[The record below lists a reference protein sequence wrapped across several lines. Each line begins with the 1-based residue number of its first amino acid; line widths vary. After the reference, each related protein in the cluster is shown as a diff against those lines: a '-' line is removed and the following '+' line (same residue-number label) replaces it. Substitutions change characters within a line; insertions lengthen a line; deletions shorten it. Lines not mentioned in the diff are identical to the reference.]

1 MNRGTIRHAM
11 TGIIAGLLL
20 LAGCGS
26 VAASDR
32 SGTYVPPDDPA
43 GNIFVKDI
51 GDVLDKATEQRIYG
65 LNKSWESRKDKPQ
78 LLVVTLKSLDGDS
91 IENKATEL
99 FDKYKPGEKGKDTG
113 LLYLLS
119 VEDRKDRLEVGYGL
133 ESVIPDADAA
143 DIIDTA
149 HSDYKDGDWS
159 KGSTRWWTASKP
171 VSRTVPPRNT

>member
-1 MNRGTIRHAM
+1 MGVTQGQTPAAGRHP
-11 TGIIAGLLL
+11 GI
-20 LAGCGS
+20 
-26 VAASDR
+26 V
-32 SGTYVPPDDPA
+32 
-43 GNIFVKDI
+43 
-51 GDVLDKATEQRIYG
+51 
-65 LNKSWESRKDKPQ
+65 
-78 LLVVTLKSLDGDS
+78 DGDS
-91 IENKATEL
+91 NANKATEL

-159 KGSTRWWTASKP
+159 KGVNKVVDGIETSIEERFPHEIPDGATEEGTGRWHHDRRHAHR
-171 VSRTVPPRNT
+171 VLSRKLHSRVP

>member
-1 MNRGTIRHAM
+1 M

-119 VEDRKDRLEVGYGL
+119 VELQGRRLEQGGQQGGGRHRNQYRGRFPH
-133 ESVIPDADAA
+133 EIPDGATEEGTGRWHHDRRH
-143 DIIDTA
+143 A
-149 HSDYKDGDWS
+149 H
-159 KGSTRWWTASKP
+159 R
-171 VSRTVPPRNT
+171 VLSRKLHSRVP